1 MTREKETTIY
11 FADGREA
18 NIYRYKPNEYSI
30 QFNDTGTI
38 EYGSY
43 LEIVKIIENYK
54 AKITNVNKND
64 EEKKGKIIMDK
75 EEIYNLGE
83 VIFDMTLAVRFMM
96 PDDADVNSREIY
108 DNIYNW
114 AVEFEEAFLHSD
126 DDYYDII
133 DEFIGEKINE
143 TYSDWFD

>member
-1 MTREKETTIY
+1 MIREKETTIY

-43 LEIVKIIENYK
+43 LGIVKIIENYK

>member
-43 LEIVKIIENYK
+43 LKIVKIIENYK

-114 AVEFEEAFLHSD
+114 AVEFEEAFLHTD